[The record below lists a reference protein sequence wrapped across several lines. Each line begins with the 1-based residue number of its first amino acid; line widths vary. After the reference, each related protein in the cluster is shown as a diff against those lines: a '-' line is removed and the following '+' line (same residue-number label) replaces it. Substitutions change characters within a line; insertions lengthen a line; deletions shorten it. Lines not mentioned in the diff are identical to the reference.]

1 MMPRMTARSVAGTAA
16 SILVLLVCVGAVFA
30 LRHYVPSPADV
41 MRTPFVREA
50 AFNES
55 VSLRTYELLARDVT
69 VTKKVEMGS
78 HTYVSPEVFVVVGL
92 ELSGGTTER
101 KIGTIEAVS
110 ASGLRYWALPES
122 RLCTVKPYEKN
133 ARCDVAIEVARKDLP
148 GLKLEVAAAR
158 EATPETLDDV
168 ARLDLALSEDSP
180 QVTSPLEA
188 YTVKSDRL

>member
-110 ASGLRYWALPES
+110 ASGLLCRRAVCVLLSPMRRMRAVMSLSKLP
-122 RLCTVKPYEKN
+122 
-133 ARCDVAIEVARKDLP
+133 ARIFPV
-148 GLKLEVAAAR
+148 
-158 EATPETLDDV
+158 
-168 ARLDLALSEDSP
+168 
-180 QVTSPLEA
+180 
-188 YTVKSDRL
+188 